1 MLRLSKLTDYGT
13 VIMSYMARRPT
24 GLHSAADIALA
35 LGVTLPTASKI
46 LKRLARAELVQS
58 VRGVQ
63 GGYRLSRSP
72 EQISI
77 TEVIDALEG
86 PFGVTECSAVVGLC
100 SQEAGCP
107 IRGHWQGLNQL
118 IRHTLDRVTLA
129 DMSHPRLRPD
139 DGSAAFTLQRMP
151 PRPNGTGVGTG
162 ESR

>member
-13 VIMSYMARRPT
+13 VMLSYMARRPT
-24 GLHSAADIALA
+24 ALHSAADIALG

-58 VRGVQ
+58 VRGAH
-63 GGYRLSRSP
+63 GGYRLSRAP

-77 TEVIDALEG
+77 TDVIDALEG
-86 PFGVTECSAVVGLC
+86 PFGMTECSVVAGLC

-107 IRGHWQGLNQL
+107 IRGNWRSLNQL

-129 DMSHPRLRPD
+129 DMSRPRYHSD
-139 DGSAAFTLQRMP
+139 AASATLTLQRMS
-151 PRPNGTGVGTG
+151 PRPRDTGVTGVG
-162 ESR
+162 R

>member
-13 VIMSYMARRPT
+13 VIMSSMARCPSD
-24 GLHSAADIALA
+24 LHSAADIALP
-35 LGVTLPTASKI
+35 LGVTPPTASKI
-46 LKRLARAELVQS
+46 LKRLVRAGLVQS
-58 VRGVQ
+58 VRGVR

-100 SQEAGCP
+100 SQETDCT
-107 IRGHWQGLNQL
+107 IRDHWQDLNQL

-129 DMSHPRLRPD
+129 DMSRPRLRPD
-139 DGSAAFTLQRMP
+139 EGAAAFTLQRMP
-151 PRPNGTGVGTG
+151 RRPRGTGVGT
-162 ESR
+162 

>member
-13 VIMSYMARRPT
+13 VIMSHMARRPT
-24 GLHSAADIALA
+24 GLHSAADIGLA

-58 VRGVQ
+58 VRGAQ

-86 PFGVTECSAVVGLC
+86 PFGVTECSVVAGLC

-129 DMSHPRLRPD
+129 EMSRPRLRPD

-151 PRPNGTGVGTG
+151 PRPRGTGVDT
-162 ESR
+162 

>member
-24 GLHSAADIALA
+24 GLHSAADLALA

-46 LKRLARAELVQS
+46 LKRLVRAELLQS
-58 VRGVQ
+58 VRGAQ

-72 EQISI
+72 EQISV

-107 IRGHWQGLNQL
+107 IRSHWQGLNQL

-129 DMSHPRLRPD
+129 DMSRPRLRPD
-139 DGSAAFTLQRMP
+139 LGAEALSLQRMA
-151 PRPNGTGVGTG
+151 PRPRGTTG
-162 ESR
+162 ANR